1 MSQQTNSALNAT
13 YINTNKM
20 NIVIIDN
27 YDSFTYNLASL
38 VEVVAG
44 RKPVVLRNDQFQIGD
59 LDQFDK
65 IVLSPG
71 PGIPE
76 EAGLL
81 LDVIKYYASS
91 KSILGVCLG
100 HQAIGEA
107 FGGKLINISK
117 VFHGIATPI
126 EHKGTDDLFE
136 GLPSRFEVGR
146 YHSWIIDPES
156 LPVDLSVTAVDD
168 EGLIMAISHN
178 SLDIKGVQFH
188 PESILTPDGKKII
201 QNWIKI

>member
-1 MSQQTNSALNAT
+1 MSQLTNSALNAT
-13 YINTNKM
+13 NIKTNKM

-44 RKPVVLRNDQFQIGD
+44 CKPVVLRNDQFELGD

-81 LDVIKYYASS
+81 LDVINALHVQLDQLLTKGNSS
-91 KSILGVCLG
+91 R
-100 HQAIGEA
+100 
-107 FGGKLINISK
+107 
-117 VFHGIATPI
+117 
-126 EHKGTDDLFE
+126 KGSNL
-136 GLPSRFEVGR
+136 
-146 YHSWIIDPES
+146 
-156 LPVDLSVTAVDD
+156 
-168 EGLIMAISHN
+168 
-178 SLDIKGVQFH
+178 
-188 PESILTPDGKKII
+188 
-201 QNWIKI
+201 

>member
-1 MSQQTNSALNAT
+1 MSQLTNSALNAT
-13 YINTNKM
+13 NIKTNKM

-44 RKPVVLRNDQFQIGD
+44 CKPVVLRNDQFELGD

-81 LDVIKYYASS
+81 LDVIKHYASS

-107 FGGKLINISK
+107 FGGKLINISR
-117 VFHGIATPI
+117 HC
-126 EHKGTDDLFE
+126 HTD
-136 GLPSRFEVGR
+136 R
-146 YHSWIIDPES
+146 
-156 LPVDLSVTAVDD
+156 T
-168 EGLIMAISHN
+168 
-178 SLDIKGVQFH
+178 
-188 PESILTPDGKKII
+188 
-201 QNWIKI
+201 